1 MEELT
6 TFSSNWLLL
15 RRWVLQQPCWLP
27 WKQSHGRLSIWLR
40 LSLPWLI
47 KEHARVMNLP
57 NIGRAP
63 LGVASSDHGQLLTQ
77 VSQLFNIT
85 LAAAFKLQQRR
96 FGGKVTLIDAFNFID
111 GVIANFRTYGFRVS
125 TAGAGCNLAAQVQ
138 KASKLGLS
146 NPSLFASS
154 LFCSPSTYTTIAAD
168 YSFMFADMV
177 HPTTHLNALFA
188 LFVEQQIAPNIW

>member
-1 MEELT
+1 
-6 TFSSNWLLL
+6 
-15 RRWVLQQPCWLP
+15 V
-27 WKQSHGRLSIWLR
+27 
-40 LSLPWLI
+40 
-47 KEHARVMNLP
+47 VMNLP
-57 NIGRAP
+57 DIGRAP

>member
-1 MEELT
+1 M
-6 TFSSNWLLL
+6 
-15 RRWVLQQPCWLP
+15 
-27 WKQSHGRLSIWLR
+27 
-40 LSLPWLI
+40 
-47 KEHARVMNLP
+47 VMNLP
-57 NIGRAP
+57 DIGRAP

-138 KASKLGLS
+138 KAVIHPYSRRHCSVLRAPIRPLPQITALCLPIWFTRLRISTPSLRCLLNSKLL
-146 NPSLFASS
+146 P
-154 LFCSPSTYTTIAAD
+154 TYG
-168 YSFMFADMV
+168 SVF
-177 HPTTHLNALFA
+177 P
-188 LFVEQQIAPNIW
+188 EQS

>member
-1 MEELT
+1 
-6 TFSSNWLLL
+6 
-15 RRWVLQQPCWLP
+15 V
-27 WKQSHGRLSIWLR
+27 
-40 LSLPWLI
+40 
-47 KEHARVMNLP
+47 VMNLP
-57 NIGRAP
+57 DIGRAP

-125 TAGAGCNLAAQVQ
+125 NTTTACNLSLQVTIAVQ
-138 KASKLGLS
+138 HHLN
-146 NPSLFASS
+146 NPTLFGSS
-154 LFCSPSTYTTIAAD
+154 LFCSPNTYTTEGTDYTFMVAD
-168 YSFMFADMV
+168 FV